1 MDDYLTHLKK
11 TKEDLAKEWAP
22 DALKRA
28 KVQLIISKIA
38 LEEKIEAD
46 PEIIKTEVA
55 NLLKVYKDATEDRT
69 RAYVE
74 MMLTNEKVFEW
85 LENQK

>member
-1 MDDYLTHLKK
+1 M
-11 TKEDLAKEWAP
+11 
-22 DALKRA
+22 
-28 KVQLIISKIA
+28 QLVITKIA
-38 LEEKIEAD
+38 LEEKIE
-46 PEIIKTEVA
+46 PEKAVVDAEVEK
-55 NLLKVYKDATEDRT
+55 LLKVYKDATEDRT